1 MDMDTLYNKF
11 IFNVKSFVVF
21 ISGADATCA
30 ANDNNQE
37 TSVTYIR
44 WGSKECGE
52 NAKKIYSGMYFIV
65 FSSFVYYR
73 FGLVFLVVSLA
84 VDFQSP
90 FFKKKFFQNFLVDFE
105 TKICEEEIWTHIMF
119 KLFF

>member
-1 MDMDTLYNKF
+1 
-11 IFNVKSFVVF
+11 VVF

-52 NAKKIYSGMYFIV
+52 NAKKIYSGLYFIV

-73 FGLVFLVVSLA
+73 FGLEFLVVSLA
-84 VDFQSP
+84 VDFHMTFADVSFIHHSLP
-90 FFKKKFFQNFLVDFE
+90 PSKKNFFSEFSRGLRDE
-105 TKICEEEIWTHIMF
+105 DI
-119 KLFF
+119 